1 MAMGIKN
8 KYVLGAH
15 LSERKFRELLR
26 LFAADVP
33 ALATADLT
41 GLDRNTVNRYFRLF
55 RERIAEICE
64 RQSPFQG
71 EVELDES
78 SFGARRAG
86 GQAGPGSLRQDDRVW
101 AVETGRHGVHP
112 NSAGRF
118 QEDVAGGGGAA
129 SGLGIHRVHGRLFLV

>member
-1 MAMGIKN
+1 MWIKN

-33 ALATADLT
+33 ALATAELT
-41 GLDRNTVNRYFRLF
+41 GLNRNTVNRYFRLF

-64 RQSPFQG
+64 RESPFQG

-78 SFGARRAG
+78 YFGARRVRGRRGRGALGKTIVFGLLKRG
-86 GQAGPGSLRQDDRVW
+86 GRVCI
-101 AVETGRHGVHP
+101 
-112 NSAGRF
+112 
-118 QEDVAGGGGAA
+118 QEDIDVGGGAA
-129 SGLGIHRVHGRLFLV
+129 SGQGSDRVHGRLCLV

>member
-1 MAMGIKN
+1 MAMGLKT

-41 GLDRNTVNRYFRLF
+41 GLNRNTVNRYFRLF
-55 RERIAEICE
+55 RERITEIGE
-64 RQSPFQG
+64 RESPFQG

-78 SFGARRAG
+78 YFGARRVLGRRGRGALGKTIVFGLLKRG
-86 GQAGPGSLRQDDRVW
+86 GLVYTRMCRMYPGRR
-101 AVETGRHGVHP
+101 
-112 NSAGRF
+112 
-118 QEDVAGGGGAA
+118 
-129 SGLGIHRVHGRLFLV
+129 

>member
-33 ALATADLT
+33 ALATADLS
-41 GLDRNTVNRYFRLF
+41 GLNRNTENRYFRLF

-64 RQSPFQG
+64 RESPFKVRWSLTNHTSEPVACG
-71 EVELDES
+71 AGGAEEPL
-78 SFGARRAG
+78 ARR
-86 GQAGPGSLRQDDRVW
+86 SY
-101 AVETGRHGVHP
+101 
-112 NSAGRF
+112 
-118 QEDVAGGGGAA
+118 
-129 SGLGIHRVHGRLFLV
+129 LGC

>member
-41 GLDRNTVNRYFRLF
+41 GLNRNTVNRYFRLLC
-55 RERIAEICE
+55 ERIAEICE
-64 RQSPFQG
+64 RESP
-71 EVELDES
+71 
-78 SFGARRAG
+78 
-86 GQAGPGSLRQDDRVW
+86 
-101 AVETGRHGVHP
+101 VH
-112 NSAGRF
+112 SR
-118 QEDVAGGGGAA
+118 
-129 SGLGIHRVHGRLFLV
+129 

>member
-41 GLDRNTVNRYFRLF
+41 GLNRNTVNRYFVCSVSESPRYAKGSRPFKARWSLTN
-55 RERIAEICE
+55 RTAE
-64 RQSPFQG
+64 P
-71 EVELDES
+71 
-78 SFGARRAG
+78 GA
-86 GQAGPGSLRQDDRVW
+86 
-101 AVETGRHGVHP
+101 
-112 NSAGRF
+112 
-118 QEDVAGGGGAA
+118 
-129 SGLGIHRVHGRLFLV
+129 